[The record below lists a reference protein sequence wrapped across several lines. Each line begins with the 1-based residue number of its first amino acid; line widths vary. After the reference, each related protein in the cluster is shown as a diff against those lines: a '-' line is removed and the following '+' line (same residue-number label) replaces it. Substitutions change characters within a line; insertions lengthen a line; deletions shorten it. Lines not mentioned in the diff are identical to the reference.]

1 VRFVDPKGIKQ
12 MGFEDPKIDFYKSI
26 KDIEVRLA
34 DTDLTLD
41 SYILWDTPSV
51 DMMSRWNVDKAKM
64 LAPSIPV
71 KLYQGYH

>member
-1 VRFVDPKGIKQ
+1 

-26 KDIEVRLA
+26 KDIEARLA

-41 SYILWDTPSV
+41 SYILSDTPSV

-64 LAPSIPV
+64 LAHHVLFMDEDMENYTCTILSS
-71 KLYQGYH
+71 